1 MSGSQVL
8 VVESDAGIRDVLADI
23 LGREGAEVSLAAD
36 GQEGLALLE
45 EKPFDV
51 LFTSL
56 RMPVMDGLTVLQRAL
71 LIRPDL
77 RAIILAGHGRL
88 SSCVEAVRLV
98 LATT

>member
-1 MSGSQVL
+1 MRASVMCW
-8 VVESDAGIRDVLADI
+8 RTFLAAR
-23 LGREGAEVSLAAD
+23 GPRFSLAAD

-77 RAIILAGHGRL
+77 LAVILAEHGRL